1 MVTGIGFKKML
12 HKKML
17 HKKMLHKKMLHKKML
32 HKKMLHKKNKITN
45 LLSLE
50 SHKNKQKN

>member
-1 MVTGIGFKKML
+1 MVTGIGF
-12 HKKML
+12 
-17 HKKMLHKKMLHKKML
+17 KKML